1 MDIKDFKKMIEIY
14 KKENCAIKTL
24 SNIVVDPLTRE
35 IKYREHFSI
44 KSIPNVS
51 LTSHPKV
58 QYYEIVNGVR
68 IKKWVQTNLLGS
80 QINGKNQYG
89 LNYVLKEDSWKDF
102 SETEK
107 LNIRTLRNFGIV
119 DKKSLIGYKFKMWVN
134 IKAQQQWNVL
144 FRGESSY
151 QMRSQVNREDSF
163 INLQIKLNKMSN
175 LETYDYI
182 KQNTTMNEMFWI
194 EQKYYSQFKNINYYN
209 KKEWEELRK
218 KEMQNYKENK
228 IDNKDDLL

>member
-1 MDIKDFKKMIEIY
+1 
-14 KKENCAIKTL
+14 
-24 SNIVVDPLTRE
+24 
-35 IKYREHFSI
+35 
-44 KSIPNVS
+44 
-51 LTSHPKV
+51 
-58 QYYEIVNGVR
+58 
-68 IKKWVQTNLLGS
+68 VQTNLLGS

-102 SETEK
+102 SVSEK